1 MAMHTAAPTTPPP
14 PPPPAFQIKN
24 FYNRSELRAEVSI
37 LRSGVKN

>member
-14 PPPPAFQIKN
+14 PPAFKIKN